1 MYINPFKERIKI
13 DCDQEHSS
21 IDSNSL
27 RAIIDFVYSGR
38 IDLHVNTVQDI
49 LQTATILGKT
59 DNRDTNLT
67 QGNAL
72 NLKPLGAIKSWLE
85 LFFATLNFYN

>member
-1 MYINPFKERIKI
+1 MKERIKI
-13 DCDQEHSS
+13 DCDQEHST

-49 LQTATILGKT
+49 LQTATILGKKLT
-59 DNRDTNLT
+59 SNLRPLY
-67 QGNAL
+67 NAK
-72 NLKPLGAIKSWLE
+72 NI
-85 LFFATLNFYN
+85 

>member
-1 MYINPFKERIKI
+1 MKERIKI
-13 DCDQEHSS
+13 DCDQEHST

-49 LQTATILGKT
+49 LQTATILG
-59 DNRDTNLT
+59 NR
-67 QGNAL
+67 
-72 NLKPLGAIKSWLE
+72 I
-85 LFFATLNFYN
+85 

>member
-1 MYINPFKERIKI
+1 MTQKIKLVLVYINPFTERIKI

-49 LQTATILGKT
+49 LQTATILGK
-59 DNRDTNLT
+59 NL
-67 QGNAL
+67 L
-72 NLKPLGAIKSWLE
+72 DK
-85 LFFATLNFYN
+85 